1 MKIKERY
8 AGILKIRDCPALLT
22 SLTIVFKYFQF
33 KKGRLYYRNYCAR
46 KEVFK
51 TYLFRTYWRILF
63 YLHRTEI
70 TVLVSSNHVISFY
83 NTKKNFRLQHN
94 FYGEKDIKLQNYS
107 FFIVHPPKIYP
118 ASSYLNNCDDLLIQC
133 LEESTLQ
140 HNS

>member
-1 MKIKERY
+1 MFSSTAALKFSISAQKLSQGIKERQRESNIILIYRNIDMKIKERY

-70 TVLVSSNHVISFY
+70 TVLVSSNHVMSFY
-83 NTKKNFRLQHN
+83 NTKKNFRL
-94 FYGEKDIKLQNYS
+94 
-107 FFIVHPPKIYP
+107 
-118 ASSYLNNCDDLLIQC
+118 
-133 LEESTLQ
+133 
-140 HNS
+140 

>member
-70 TVLVSSNHVISFY
+70 TVLVSSNHVMSFY
-83 NTKKNFRLQHN
+83 NTKKNFRL
-94 FYGEKDIKLQNYS
+94 
-107 FFIVHPPKIYP
+107 
-118 ASSYLNNCDDLLIQC
+118 
-133 LEESTLQ
+133 
-140 HNS
+140 

>member
-1 MKIKERY
+1 MTIEIVVQLNCGIEIFNLCTEIITRNQRQRESNIILIYRNIDMKIKERY

-70 TVLVSSNHVISFY
+70 TVLVSSNHVMSFY
-83 NTKKNFRLQHN
+83 NTKKNFRL
-94 FYGEKDIKLQNYS
+94 
-107 FFIVHPPKIYP
+107 
-118 ASSYLNNCDDLLIQC
+118 
-133 LEESTLQ
+133 
-140 HNS
+140 